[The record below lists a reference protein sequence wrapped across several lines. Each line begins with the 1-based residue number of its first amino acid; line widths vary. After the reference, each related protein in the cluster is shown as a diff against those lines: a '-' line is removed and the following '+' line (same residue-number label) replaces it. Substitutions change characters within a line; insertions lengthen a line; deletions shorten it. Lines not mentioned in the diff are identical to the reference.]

1 MAFFRFGTFAAVC
14 DPLLFAQITARAPG
28 VVVGA
33 GRRQSGLEADVFNKF
48 SIIGVAAAMG
58 LAVSSASLMAQD
70 ESTNRVATET
80 DWSVFVEDD
89 PTQCWVVTQ
98 PTESVNT
105 RDGNEVQ
112 VNRGDILMFVS
123 FWPSQNRMGEVSF
136 TGGYPYPD
144 GHVVT
149 VEIGDDT
156 FEFYTENRDVD
167 GESVGFAW
175 SPSAEDDAR
184 LIAAM
189 KRGANAIVT
198 GVSRRDDDA
207 RHDLA
212 LRVSPRPSR
221 MPRRAVR
228 TDGICQTAVRPI
240 CDPDPSRGT

>member
-1 MAFFRFGTFAAVC
+1 
-14 DPLLFAQITARAPG
+14 
-28 VVVGA
+28 
-33 GRRQSGLEADVFNKF
+33 VFNKF
-48 SIIGVAAAMG
+48 SIIGIAGGDGSGGMPAA
-58 LAVSSASLMAQD
+58 LSAQD

-89 PTQCWVVTQ
+89 PTQCWVVSQ
-98 PTESVNT
+98 PTETVNT

-123 FWPSQNRMGEVSF
+123 FWPSQSRMGEVSF

-167 GESVGFAW
+167 GETVGFAW

-184 LIAAM
+184 LVAAM
-189 KRGANAIVT
+189 KRGANAVVT
-198 GVSRRDDDA
+198 GVSRAGRQ
-207 RHDLA
+207 RGIPS
-212 LRVSPRPSR
+212 RCSGSRRRSR
-221 MPRRAVR
+221 MPRRAARLTGFAKGCLGLYVTPILPR
-228 TDGICQTAVRPI
+228 HRP
-240 CDPDPSRGT
+240 

>member
-1 MAFFRFGTFAAVC
+1 M
-14 DPLLFAQITARAPG
+14 
-28 VVVGA
+28 
-33 GRRQSGLEADVFNKF
+33 FNKF
-48 SIIGVAAAMG
+48 SIIGIVAAVGM
-58 LAVSSASLMAQD
+58 AVLPASLMAQD

-89 PTQCWVVTQ
+89 PTQCWVVSQ
-98 PTESVNT
+98 PTETVNT

-123 FWPSQNRMGEVSF
+123 FWPSQSRMGEVSF

-156 FEFYTENRDVD
+156 FEFYTENRDID
-167 GESVGFAW
+167 GETVGFAW

-189 KRGANAIVT
+189 KRGANAVVT
-198 GVSRRDDDA
+198 GVS
-207 RHDLA
+207 
-212 LRVSPRPSR
+212 
-221 MPRRAVR
+221 
-228 TDGICQTAVRPI
+228 
-240 CDPDPSRGT
+240 SRGTTTRDTISLFGFTASVEDAEARCSG

>member
-1 MAFFRFGTFAAVC
+1 MSAA
-14 DPLLFAQITARAPG
+14 
-28 VVVGA
+28 
-33 GRRQSGLEADVFNKF
+33 
-48 SIIGVAAAMG
+48 
-58 LAVSSASLMAQD
+58 LMAQD

-89 PTQCWVVTQ
+89 PTQCWVVSQ

-156 FEFYTENRDVD
+156 FEFYTENRDID

-184 LIAAM
+184 L
-189 KRGANAIVT
+189 
-198 GVSRRDDDA
+198 SRR
-207 RHDLA
+207 
-212 LRVSPRPSR
+212 
-221 MPRRAVR
+221 
-228 TDGICQTAVRPI
+228 
-240 CDPDPSRGT
+240 

>member
-1 MAFFRFGTFAAVC
+1 MPAALV
-14 DPLLFAQITARAPG
+14 
-28 VVVGA
+28 
-33 GRRQSGLEADVFNKF
+33 
-48 SIIGVAAAMG
+48 
-58 LAVSSASLMAQD
+58 AQD

-89 PTQCWVVTQ
+89 PTQCWVVSQ
-98 PTESVNT
+98 PTETVNT

-156 FEFYTENRDVD
+156 FEFYTENRDID

-184 LIAAM
+184 LVAAM
-189 KRGANAIVT
+189 KAVRMPSSRGLAPGRQRGIRSRSS
-198 GVSRRDDDA
+198 GSRR
-207 RHDLA
+207 R
-212 LRVSPRPSR
+212 SR

-228 TDGICQTAVRPI
+228 TDGICQSAVLVYM
-240 CDPDPSRGT
+240 